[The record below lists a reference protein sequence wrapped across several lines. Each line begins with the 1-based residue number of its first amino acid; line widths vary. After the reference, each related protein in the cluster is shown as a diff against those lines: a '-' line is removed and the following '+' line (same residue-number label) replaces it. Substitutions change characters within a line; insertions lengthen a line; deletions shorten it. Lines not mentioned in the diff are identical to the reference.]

1 MDSQIGR
8 VLDNL
13 KETGLVKNTIVVFT
27 SDHGYHMGEHG
38 HWQKQ
43 TLFNDATR
51 VPLIFAGPNIKKNNK
66 PIEDPV
72 ELVDLYPTIMDML
85 QMQTPKFVSGKSL
98 VSYMKNSN
106 KPVRES
112 SLTELQVIRN
122 NIKAQGYSIKTKR
135 YRLTQWQYSGNL
147 SYELYDHKFDNQEL
161 NNLANHADYIK
172 IKDSLSI
179 VLKQRVLEANKVP
192 INLGK
197 QIDNAKPWF
206 EPKRIL
212 PKSKSK

>member
-1 MDSQIGR
+1 
-8 VLDNL
+8 
-13 KETGLVKNTIVVFT
+13 
-27 SDHGYHMGEHG
+27 
-38 HWQKQ
+38 
-43 TLFNDATR
+43 
-51 VPLIFAGPNIKKNNK
+51 
-66 PIEDPV
+66 
-72 ELVDLYPTIMDML
+72 MDML
-85 QMQTPKFVSGKSL
+85 EMQTPKFVSGKSL

-112 SLTELQVIRN
+112 SLTELQVIRD

-179 VLKQRVLEANKVP
+179 VLTQRVLEANKVP
-192 INLGK
+192 VNLGK
-197 QIDNAKPWF
+197 QIENVKPWF